1 LCYANRHL
9 RDNSYVVLEALREY
23 GLALEYAS
31 DELKAEIAEC
41 WVNAREP
48 EVKNDN

>member
-1 LCYANRHL
+1 MEHKKLKEL
-9 RDNSYVVLEALREY
+9 VQL
-23 GLALEYAS
+23 YAS